1 MPLGGDM
8 TLNQYLAH
16 LGWNLSDLC
25 RNADIEM
32 HTARRAVREGIT
44 SARTARKI
52 ADAFSKA
59 MGQDIKPGDIQGLL
73 IQN

>member
-1 MPLGGDM
+1 M
-8 TLNQYLAH
+8 TLNEYLQH

-32 HTARRAVREGIT
+32 HTARRATREGVV

-52 ADAFSKA
+52 ANAFSKA
-59 MGQDIKPGDIQGLL
+59 TGQEIKPGDIKGLL
-73 IQN
+73 IRN

>member
-1 MPLGGDM
+1 M
-8 TLNQYLAH
+8 TLNQFLAH
-16 LGWNLSDLC
+16 LGWSLTDLC
-25 RNADIEM
+25 KHAGIEA
-32 HTARRAVREGIT
+32 HTARRAVRENIT

>member
-1 MPLGGDM
+1 M
-8 TLNQYLAH
+8 TLLEYLQH

-25 RNADIEM
+25 RHADIEM
-32 HTARRAVREGIT
+32 HTARRAVREGIV

-52 ADAFSKA
+52 AEAFSTA

-73 IQN
+73 IRN